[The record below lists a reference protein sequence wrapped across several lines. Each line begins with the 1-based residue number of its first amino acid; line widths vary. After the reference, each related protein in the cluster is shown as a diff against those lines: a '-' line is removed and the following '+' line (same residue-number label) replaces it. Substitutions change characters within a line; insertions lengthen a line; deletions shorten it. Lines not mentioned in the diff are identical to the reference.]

1 MRDQDGEPGWGASME
16 RLGMVDIHSH
26 VLWGLDDGAQ
36 SMRMAVEI
44 LRAAGEA
51 GVEVVVATPHCG
63 VYWRK
68 ARSEEVA
75 RRVEELRRA
84 TEEAGVVGVAVLP
97 GGEVY
102 LDVGVGEMVAGGVLP
117 VLGSC
122 GARAG
127 ETNGQ
132 GGGAGGSEAPEGDAA
147 RRPKRHVLVELP
159 MLTVPEWTKDVLFDI
174 VARGFVPV
182 LAHPERNHELS
193 QRLDLLFEL
202 IEMGCLVQLEA
213 GSLVGQYGP
222 IAEAAAWRIIEHD
235 MCHFFASDAH
245 GPWVYRD
252 VVPAAVEAARERL
265 GEARVR
271 ALFRNNAAAML
282 EGRPLEVP
290 PARAPRGRRAKWR
303 LF

>member
-117 VLGSC
+117 VLGV
-122 GARAG
+122 AG
-127 ETNGQ
+127 RGPVRRTAKV
-132 GGGAGGSEAPEGDAA
+132 AGPGAA
-147 RRPKRHVLVELP
+147 RRQKETPRDGQSG
-159 MLTVPEWTKDVLFDI
+159 T
-174 VARGFVPV
+174 
-182 LAHPERNHELS
+182 
-193 QRLDLLFEL
+193 
-202 IEMGCLVQLEA
+202 CLW
-213 GSLVGQYGP
+213 SCP
-222 IAEAAAWRIIEHD
+222 
-235 MCHFFASDAH
+235 C
-245 GPWVYRD
+245 
-252 VVPAAVEAARERL
+252 
-265 GEARVR
+265 
-271 ALFRNNAAAML
+271 
-282 EGRPLEVP
+282 
-290 PARAPRGRRAKWR
+290 
-303 LF
+303 